1 MTTDAPAQSL
11 PASRLFKGTT
21 AFLLGMAVAL
31 TSATAFAKT
40 PAKPAVTKA
49 AAKAPASGKKSVKS
63 APAKTKAAAGKTK
76 TKTTVV
82 KAKAKP
88 ASTVDHDNKAAN
100 RQSEA
105 AAATATIGAPVKE
118 EVVANPAIALAPPV
132 EAAVDLPVAKPEAPV
147 RTTSADIQKQ
157 REVPAQPLIAASTDK
172 PAAVAHA
179 KADAT
184 PTKGGIRELA
194 SGAAAS
200 TLTLLLPHIA
210 AGDDALPL
218 LGRSTEVASN
228 LGRLL
233 AGGQGKATG
242 AQPVDDK
249 VQSLLKRALTLLGT
263 PYRWGGTSPESGFDC
278 SGLVGYVFRTAL
290 GIELPRVSRDMARKD
305 DAQLI
310 KSRDE
315 LREGDLVFFGRGKG
329 RIDHVGIYLGN
340 GMFVHAPRTG
350 KDVEVSSL
358 SNGYWSDKFKQARR
372 VEL

>member
-31 TSATAFAKT
+31 TSSPAFAKT
-40 PAKPAVTKA
+40 PAKPVSAKG
-49 AAKAPASGKKSVKS
+49 AAKTPASGKKPVKA
-63 APAKTKAAAGKTK
+63 APAHK
-76 TKTTVV
+76 
-82 KAKAKP
+82 
-88 ASTVDHDNKAAN
+88 
-100 RQSEA
+100 
-105 AAATATIGAPVKE
+105 ATATQTPAGKAEAAGHGNAAAETSTVSAPVKE
-118 EVVANPAIALAPPV
+118 EVAAKPAMALVLPPI
-132 EAAVDLPVAKPEAPV
+132 EAALGAPVAQSETKPEALGNK
-147 RTTSADIQKQ
+147 TTASADVERQ
-157 REVPAQPLIAASTDK
+157 RELSARPSIAAPAADK
-172 PAAVAHA
+172 PAAVARA
-179 KADAT
+179 KADA
-184 PTKGGIRELA
+184 PAKGGIRELA
-194 SGAAAS
+194 SDAAAS

-218 LGRSTEVASN
+218 LGRSTEVASD

-233 AGGQGKATG
+233 SGGQQDKAA
-242 AQPVDDK
+242 AQPASDK

-358 SNGYWSDKFKQARR
+358 ANGYWSTKFKQARR